1 MTRISIPRAKATV
14 TSPSVV
20 GADAAGAGAAVL
32 GARLKARLGNG
43 EIDEVLRD
51 ALFSEDALNHGLV
64 AAGAL
69 EGVKEGIVALLRF
82 REELDEGA
90 DVVVDDKREIGL
102 GGGKFG
108 LSLGY
113 DGGIGLEGY
122 VAGDIGG
129 SGLVSGDETVAL
141 LESLHLESI
150 DAVDDVNELVLEL
163 GIGFDGDGAGEEE
176 IDSSVELGFGLSELT
191 LVVGSL
197 AECVG
202 VFDLLDDLAD
212 GLLVGGEV
220 RLGRL
225 SRRVSGSG

>member
-1 MTRISIPRAKATV
+1 
-14 TSPSVV
+14 
-20 GADAAGAGAAVL
+20 L

-90 DVVVDDKREIGL
+90 NVVVDDKREIGL

-163 GIGFDGDGAGEEE
+163 GIGFDGDGAGKEE
-176 IDSSVELGFGLSELT
+176 IDGAIELGFGLSELT

-225 SRRVSGSG
+225 SCRVSGSG

>member
-1 MTRISIPRAKATV
+1 
-14 TSPSVV
+14 
-20 GADAAGAGAAVL
+20 L
-32 GARLKARLGNG
+32 GARLKARLGDG
-43 EIDEVLRD
+43 KIDEVLGD

-69 EGVKEGIVALLRF
+69 EGVEEGIVALLRF

-163 GIGFDGDGAGEEE
+163 GIGFDGDGAGKEE
-176 IDSSVELGFGLSELT
+176 IDGAIELGFGLSELT

-225 SRRVSGSG
+225 SCRVSGSG